1 MDASEQ
7 VGVIFLDL
15 KKAFDRVWHA
25 GLIAKLHAA
34 GVRGQLLAWLTDF
47 LSNRQQQ
54 VRVGSAISDCAGLH
68 AGVPQG
74 AVLSPL
80 LFLLYI
86 NDVAESV
93 KSAEV
98 NLFADDTSAYILEKK
113 DPSTIVE
120 RLQVAANELSSWFS
134 TWLLSINT
142 DKSSVIF
149 IKSPRTSLPPVTVN
163 IYDTPLTQVS
173 SHKHI
178 GLVFN
183 DKLTW
188 SDHTDLVVHRVS
200 SKLGLLRRL
209 QHSWPSLALRT
220 IYLTCIR
227 PSIEYGVVA

>member
-1 MDASEQ
+1 M
-7 VGVIFLDL
+7 
-15 KKAFDRVWHA
+15 WHA

-98 NLFADDTSAYILEKK
+98 NLLADDTSAYILEK
-113 DPSTIVE
+113 DPS
-120 RLQVAANELSSWFS
+120 
-134 TWLLSINT
+134 
-142 DKSSVIF
+142 K
-149 IKSPRTSLPPVTVN
+149 
-163 IYDTPLTQVS
+163 
-173 SHKHI
+173 
-178 GLVFN
+178 
-183 DKLTW
+183 
-188 SDHTDLVVHRVS
+188 
-200 SKLGLLRRL
+200 
-209 QHSWPSLALRT
+209 
-220 IYLTCIR
+220 
-227 PSIEYGVVA
+227 IE